1 MAGEPPS
8 QPHHGPHHGIDWT
21 GFAIGLSAPA
31 GWGLA
36 GIFIRLLEG
45 WPGALIMSGRLLVAA
60 LIFLPALILR
70 HAARRDALR
79 TALPLAMAAYY
90 IIATSAFIRAPI
102 VNVALLIGLSPAIAL
117 IIDRVGGIKP
127 GPLQWL
133 GVAVAITGL
142 AIFLGPQEIS
152 QREWFGHAL
161 AVAAGLMSAIYAT
174 GLRRHHT
181 TGRKSDPAVFTG
193 LACLYGA
200 ILALLL
206 WPVSGGILGP
216 LTLPQADG
224 GDFVEIVLLGLLA
237 TALPTLTYG
246 VASSRLAGVIT
257 ASLMLLSPIFASLYA
272 GFILHAWPSL
282 IAIPGGLMVLLGVFL
297 TTRTPRPDETRH
309 TRA

>member
-1 MAGEPPS
+1 MAQDPES
-8 QPHHGPHHGIDWT
+8 HPHHGIDWQ
-21 GFAIGLSAPA
+21 GFAIGLTAPA

-45 WPGALIMSGRLLVAA
+45 WPGSLIMSGRLLVAT
-60 LIFLPALILR
+60 LVFLPALILR

-90 IIATSAFIRAPI
+90 IIATSAFMRAPI

-117 IIDRVGGIKP
+117 IIDRIAGRRP
-127 GPLQWL
+127 GRLQWL

-142 AIFLGPQEIS
+142 AVFLGPQEIS
-152 QREWFGHAL
+152 QREAFGHVL
-161 AVAAGLMSAIYAT
+161 AVAAGFMSAIYAT

-200 ILALLL
+200 VLALLL
-206 WPVSGGILGP
+206 WPVSGGLLGP
-216 LTLPQADG
+216 LALPQADW
-224 GDFVEIVLLGLLA
+224 GDGMELVLLGLLA

-257 ASLMLLSPIFASLYA
+257 ASLMLLSPIFASIYA
-272 GFILHAWPSL
+272 GFILDDWPRL
-282 IAIPGGLMVLLGVFL
+282 VALPGALMVLTGVFL
-297 TTRTPRPDETRH
+297 TTRTPRFKP
-309 TRA
+309 ALS

>member
-1 MAGEPPS
+1 MADTEPS
-8 QPHHGPHHGIDWT
+8 HPHHAIDWT

-60 LIFLPALILR
+60 LVFLPALILR

-102 VNVALLIGLSPAIAL
+102 VNVALLIGLSPALAL
-117 IIDRVGGIKP
+117 VIDRIGGLKP
-127 GPLQWL
+127 ARLQWL
-133 GVAVAITGL
+133 GVAIAFAGL
-142 AIFLGPQEIS
+142 TIFLGPQEIS
-152 QREWFGHAL
+152 PSEWFGHGL
-161 AVAAGLMSAIYAT
+161 AVGAGLMSAIYAT

-193 LACLYGA
+193 LSCFYGA

-216 LTLPQADG
+216 LALPNANWQDG
-224 GDFVEIVLLGLLA
+224 MELILLGLLA
-237 TALPTLTYG
+237 TALPTLTFG

-257 ASLMLLSPIFASLYA
+257 ASLMLLSPIFASVYS
-272 GFILHAWPSL
+272 GIILDSWPSL
-282 IAIPGGLMVLLGVFL
+282 IAIPGGVMVLMGVFL
-297 TTRTPRPDETRH
+297 TTRTPRPKPLKS
-309 TRA
+309 

>member
-1 MAGEPPS
+1 MADEPPS
-8 QPHHGPHHGIDWT
+8 QPHHGPDWT
-21 GFAIGLSAPA
+21 GFAIGLTAPA

-45 WPGALIMSGRLLVAA
+45 WPGALIMSGRLLVAT

-117 IIDRVGGIKP
+117 IIDRLAGRRAGR
-127 GPLQWL
+127 LQWL
-133 GVAVAITGL
+133 GVGIALAGL

-152 QREWFGHAL
+152 QREWLGHVL
-161 AVAAGLMSAIYAT
+161 AVCAGFMSAIYAT

-200 ILALLL
+200 VLALLL
-206 WPVSGGILGP
+206 WPVSGGLLGP
-216 LTLPQADG
+216 LALPQADW
-224 GDFVEIVLLGLLA
+224 GDAMELVLLGLLA
-237 TALPTLTYG
+237 TALPTLTFG

-257 ASLMLLSPIFASLYA
+257 ASLMLLSPIFASIYA
-272 GFILHAWPSL
+272 GFILDDWPRL
-282 IAIPGGLMVLLGVFL
+282 IALPGGIMVLLGVFL
-297 TTRTPRPDETRH
+297 TTRTPRPIPVQP
-309 TRA
+309 